1 MKSTIGGI
9 KVSTIQ
15 LGGVLTEE
23 QKEQFRI
30 EGFLIIKGLFKDSV
44 EDIKGAFDNIYN
56 AGPVPGFFEP
66 KTLEQSGG
74 DMLLQYPRIIYP
86 HNHSEKV
93 KNYMIDARV
102 MNVMADLFGTEPL
115 AAQSMYYFKPPG
127 ARGQAL
133 HQDNYYLKLEPGT
146 CIAAWT
152 AIDPAD
158 EENGGLVVVPRTNGL
173 EIECPHTAN
182 PEESFTKDEV
192 TIPEGSSIVPIN
204 MDAGDVLFFN
214 GSVIHGSYPNRSKER
229 FRRSFICHYADIAT
243 LRSGRRPLY
252 RADGTEIHDIE
263 ENDSQPCGV
272 EFDDYIH

>member
-1 MKSTIGGI
+1 M
-9 KVSTIQ
+9 STIQ

-30 EGFLIIKGLFKDSV
+30 EGFLVIKGFFKDSV
-44 EDIKGAFDNIYN
+44 EDIKSAFENIYN

-66 KTLEQSGG
+66 KTPEQSGG
-74 DMLLQYPRIIYP
+74 DILLQYPRMVYP

-173 EIECPHTAN
+173 EIECPHMAN

-192 TIPEGSSIVPIN
+192 TIPEGYSIVPIN